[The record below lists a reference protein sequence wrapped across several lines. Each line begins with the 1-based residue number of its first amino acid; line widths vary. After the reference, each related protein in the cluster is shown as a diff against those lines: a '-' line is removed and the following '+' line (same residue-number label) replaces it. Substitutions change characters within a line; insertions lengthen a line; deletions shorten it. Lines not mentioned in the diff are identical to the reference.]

1 MHGGGQERNFRA
13 GTENVYGIG
22 GLAKAFELAND
33 NLMEDIKKVSHL
45 KSYFKEKITASIPD
59 ISYNGPIDEH
69 SIYTILNVSFPN
81 VGEAP
86 LLLFSLDLEGI
97 CVSGGS
103 ACSSGANA
111 GSHVLN
117 ALNVPSDR
125 VNIRFSF
132 SKFNTI
138 EELDIVLEKLKTT
151 FSS

>member
-1 MHGGGQERNFRA
+1 MIIATGIFLSSCKNNNLAPDVSKIPVVLSTERYEKDFFSLDSATLQEGLKKLTAKYPAFQNNF
-13 GTENVYGIG
+13 
-22 GLAKAFELAND
+22 
-33 NLMEDIKKVSHL
+33 
-45 KSYFKEKITASIPD
+45 
-59 ISYNGPIDEH
+59 
-69 SIYTILNVSFPN
+69 IYTILNVSFPN